1 MAYPLRTV
9 TAEDVSECLLDFS
22 TDKGIPDQLV
32 SDNGTNFTSELI
44 QQMCSK
50 LQIRQI
56 FSSVYHPEANGLVE
70 RWNGTMK
77 RCLKKFVCKH
87 PKEWDHYLK
96 YILFAYREVP

>member
-1 MAYPLRTV
+1 MLM
-9 TAEDVSECLLDFS
+9 DFFA
-22 TDKGIPDQLV
+22 DKGIPEQLV

-44 QQMCSK
+44 RQMCLK

-77 RCLKKFVCKH
+77 WCLKKFVAKH
-87 PKEWDHYLK
+87 PKEWDRYLSTGTD
-96 YILFAYREVP
+96 FGF